1 MALARN
7 QANRNRY
14 WNDAQVQALIT
25 VRARTN
31 NLYWY
36 DPYGN

>member
-7 QANRNRY
+7 QANRNR